1 MNKFQYIRDLK
12 DPKID
17 NKYVILDP
25 EEVEEEKAK
34 KNKKNSKKEAVSESV
49 SKEEGL
55 EAVSKNPAAT
65 TEEEPD
71 TLRKKKFFLKRFVFD
86 NALWTL
92 MSLKNVNVT
101 YSETE
106 GTILPNYNQSMSV
119 LGLGPNWSA
128 PGWDFVAGLQ
138 RPGESFLE
146 RARNDGNGDGSPDW
160 LVDGIFVS
168 GDFSKTFS
176 SQFSIR
182 ATLQPIQGLRIQLEA
197 SKRESENTTRNFFF
211 DDNPD
216 SMKYNFRSPV
226 IVNGSYS
233 QSFLSF
239 RTAFVESDPD
249 NFDNETF
256 TQLRTNRQS
265 IQEIII
271 DNNRFNAEQLAPDS
285 TLGYSGTAQE
295 VLLYSFISAYSGQSP
310 NSTFLKDFT
319 QMLPMPNWNITYDG
333 LSKVPALQK
342 LFKTVTLNHAYRS
355 TFSVGSFT
363 RNQLYEEDANGAP
376 TVLDANGNFITDK
389 QLSVASISEQFS
401 PLINVDM
408 TWNNSLL
415 TRLEMRRDRNVSLSF
430 ANNQVTEVVGKEYIV
445 GLGYRL
451 TNVKLPFKVGKVEK
465 ASDLDLRADISIRD
479 NQTIIR
485 RVVENRN
492 ELTSGQR
499 IFSIKFTADY
509 RFSSKLN
516 LRLFYD
522 RVANT
527 PLISS
532 SFPTANTNAGI
543 SLRFTLSQ

>member
-1 MNKFQYIRDLK
+1 
-12 DPKID
+12 
-17 NKYVILDP
+17 
-25 EEVEEEKAK
+25 
-34 KNKKNSKKEAVSESV
+34 
-49 SKEEGL
+49 
-55 EAVSKNPAAT
+55 
-65 TEEEPD
+65 
-71 TLRKKKFFLKRFVFD
+71 
-86 NALWTL
+86 
-92 MSLKNVNVT
+92 MSHW
-101 YSETE
+101 
-106 GTILPNYNQSMSV
+106 QSCS
-119 LGLGPNWSA
+119 
-128 PGWDFVAGLQ
+128 Q

-146 RARNDGNGDGSPDW
+146 RARNDGDGDGSPDW
-160 LVDGIFVS
+160 LVDGVFVS

-216 SMKYNFRSPV
+216 SMKYNFRAPV

-239 RTAFVESDPD
+239 RTAFVKSDPD

-265 IQEIII
+265 IQEILI
-271 DNNRFNAEQLAPDS
+271 DNNRFNAEQLPPDS

-333 LSKVPALQK
+333 LSKVPALKK

-430 ANNQVTEVVGKEYIV
+430 ANNQITEVVGKEYIV

-499 IFSIKFTADY
+499 IFTIKFTADY
-509 RFSSKLN
+509 RFSSKVN
-516 LRLFYD
+516 LRFFYD